1 MSKEAMKL
9 TLEAL
14 ENINNADNDRDF
26 LGPEECCD
34 LDNAITA
41 LREALA
47 EQPAQQEPVECK
59 YGKGGYA
66 CCEGGPCKADEQN
79 NAPQPAQQ
87 EKDWGAVGEAH
98 IAAIKKSSK
107 AMVEDAVVRAV
118 HKVMAEFEAKS
129 DERLMK
135 DWGPGP
141 HEYHS
146 LPAQQEPEFFTH
158 CVDQPYD
165 WSEWVCPDPKGY
177 LMKCCD
183 CGLVHEAEFGVVRY
197 KSETEREDCDMVDDP
212 HLQAV
217 FRMRRSEQW
226 SPADMA
232 HRAGGLTMEQPA
244 QQEPVAWVNQSN
256 LNSAAIQ
263 RNRGGQGD
271 THTWSETPTWDHSVP
286 LYTSPPAQRKPLDA
300 GEISRLWKQHT
311 SEDGPHHNPYDDD
324 GLGFARAIEAKLKE
338 KNT

>member
-1 MSKEAMKL
+1 MSKARGPYRVDPLGYKKAN
-9 TLEAL
+9 EAL
-14 ENINNADNDRDF
+14 DKMAENARE
-26 LGPEECCD
+26 LGLDYELQDKDPD
-34 LDNAITA
+34 LI
-41 LREALA
+41 E
-47 EQPAQQEPVECK
+47 
-59 YGKGGYA
+59 
-66 CCEGGPCKADEQN
+66 
-79 NAPQPAQQ
+79 QPAQQ

-107 AMVEDAVVRAV
+107 AMVEDAVVRAA
-118 HKVMAEFEAKS
+118 HKVMAEFEAKL
-129 DERLMK
+129 DERLME
-135 DWGPGP
+135 P
-141 HEYHS
+141 
-146 LPAQQEPEFFTH
+146 PAQQEPEFFTH

-244 QQEPVAWVNQSN
+244 QQQEPVAWKN
-256 LNSAAIQ
+256 AAL
-263 RNRGGQGD
+263 RVGED
-271 THTWSETPTWDHSVP
+271 LCSVGP
-286 LYTSPPAQRKPLDA
+286 FGYYDMTAEQWLDWALSVVTVHVPPAQRKPLTDE
-300 GEISRLWKQHT
+300 EIKELY
-311 SEDGPHHNPYDDD
+311 GDDD
-324 GLGFARAIEAKLKE
+324 NFRMTKKYVVAFARAIEAAHGIKE
-338 KNT
+338 

>member
-9 TLEAL
+9 ALEAL
-14 ENINNADNDRDF
+14 EGSTDKTLSIR
-26 LGPEECCD
+26 
-34 LDNAITA
+34 AITA

-47 EQPAQQEPVECK
+47 EQPAQTATYTCGVCGVSMQMEP
-59 YGKGGYA
+59 
-66 CCEGGPCKADEQN
+66 
-79 NAPQPAQQ
+79 
-87 EKDWGAVGEAH
+87 
-98 IAAIKKSSK
+98 
-107 AMVEDAVVRAV
+107 
-118 HKVMAEFEAKS
+118 
-129 DERLMK
+129 
-135 DWGPGP
+135 
-141 HEYHS
+141 
-146 LPAQQEPEFFTH
+146 PAQQEPEFFTH

-212 HLQAV
+212 NLQAV

-226 SPADMA
+226 TPKDTAY
-232 HRAGGLTMEQPA
+232 RPGGLAQPK
-244 QQEPVAWVNQSN
+244 QEPVAYMVKAHGM
-256 LNSAAIQ
+256 LQ
-263 RNRGGQGD
+263 RLSRRADVADEIACQYRKEDPNAD
-271 THTWSETPTWDHSVP
+271 VLP

-338 KNT
+338 LE